1 MAPDAPAEGG
11 GAAPAQAAA
20 RSSGNRILLWAGAVI
35 GVLLA
40 AAAAVTYTRD
50 VALDPETPEGVV
62 QSYLS
67 AVIDGRRGKARTYL
81 SDRLRTEWTECVLE
95 SSYYLRDGSYRIE
108 WLGTNI
114 EGQTAY
120 VDVRVTE
127 ERMLEPDSAHY
138 RLFVLAYQEEGAD
151 GGSWRI
157 TRQDWPRRRCS
168 EDFLPPPDPDA
179 EEV

>member
-11 GAAPAQAAA
+11 GAAPPPPAA

-67 AVIDGRRGKARTYL
+67 AMIDGRRGKARTYL
-81 SDRLRTEWTECVLE
+81 SDRLRTECVME

-108 WLGTNI
+108 WLGTSI

-138 RLFVLAYQEEGAD
+138 PLFVLAYQEEGED
-151 GGSWRI
+151 GGSWLI
-157 TRQDWPRRRCS
+157 TRQDWQRRRCS

>member
-11 GAAPAQAAA
+11 GAA

-67 AVIDGRRGKARTYL
+67 AMIDGRRGKARTYL
-81 SDRLRTEWTECVLE
+81 SDRLRSECVME

-108 WLGTNI
+108 WLGTSI

-138 RLFVLAYQEEGAD
+138 PLFVLAYQEEGED

>member
-11 GAAPAQAAA
+11 GAAPEQAAA
-20 RSSGNRILLWAGAVI
+20 GSSGNRILLWTGAVV

-50 VALDPETPEGVV
+50 AALDPETPEGVV

-67 AVIDGRRGKARTYL
+67 AMIDGRRGKARTYL
-81 SDRLRTEWTECVLE
+81 SDRLRRECVLE

-108 WLGTNI
+108 WLDTNI
-114 EGQTAY
+114 EGRTAY

-127 ERMLEPDSAHY
+127 EWPLEPSSARY
-138 RLFVLAYQEEGAD
+138 PLFVLAYQEEGED

-157 TRQDWPRRRCS
+157 THQGWPWHRCS
-168 EDFLPPPDPDA
+168 EDFLPPLPEPDA

>member
-1 MAPDAPAEGG
+1 MAPDVPAEGG
-11 GAAPAQAAA
+11 DAAPAQAAA
-20 RSSGNRILLWAGAVI
+20 GSSGNRILLWTGAVV

-50 VALDPETPEGVV
+50 AALDPETPEGVV

-67 AVIDGRRGKARTYL
+67 AMIDGRRGKARTYL
-81 SDRLRTEWTECVLE
+81 SDRLRRECVME
-95 SSYYLRDGSYRIE
+95 SSYYLRDGPYRIE

-114 EGQTAY
+114 EGRTAY

-127 ERMLEPDSAHY
+127 EWLLEPSSSHY
-138 RLFVLAYQEEGAD
+138 PLFVLAYQEEGED

-157 TRQDWPRRRCS
+157 THQDWPWHRCS
-168 EDFLPPPDPDA
+168 EDFLQPPPEPDA

>member
-11 GAAPAQAAA
+11 DAAPVQAAA
-20 RSSGNRILLWAGAVI
+20 GSSGNRILLWTGAVV

-50 VALDPETPEGVV
+50 AALDPETPEGVV

-67 AVIDGRRGKARTYL
+67 AMIDGRRGKARTYL
-81 SDRLRTEWTECVLE
+81 SDRLRRECVME
-95 SSYYLRDGSYRIE
+95 SSYYLRGGPYRIE
-108 WLGTNI
+108 WLDTTI
-114 EGQTAY
+114 EGRTAY

-127 ERMLEPDSAHY
+127 EWLLEPSSSHY
-138 RLFVLAYQEEGAD
+138 PLFVLAYQEEGED
-151 GGSWRI
+151 GRSWRI
-157 TRQDWPRRRCS
+157 THQDWPWRRCS
-168 EDFLPPPDPDA
+168 EDFLQPPPEPDA

>member
-1 MAPDAPAEGG
+1 MANDSPTEGG
-11 GAAPAQAAA
+11 GAAPPRAAA
-20 RSSGNRILLWAGAVI
+20 GSSGNRVLLWAGVLT

-40 AAAAVTYTRD
+40 AAAAVTFTRD
-50 VALDPETPEGVV
+50 AALDPETPEGVV

-67 AVIDGRRGKARTYL
+67 AMIDGRRGKARTYL
-81 SDRLRTEWTECVLE
+81 SDRLRRDCFLE

-108 WLGTNI
+108 WLDTNI

-127 ERMLEPDSAHY
+127 ERFLEPSSSHY
-138 RLFVLAYQEEGAD
+138 QLFVLVYQEAGED

-157 TRQDWPRRRCS
+157 IHQNWPRHRCS
-168 EDFLPPPDPDA
+168 EDFFPPPDPDA
-179 EEV
+179 GEV